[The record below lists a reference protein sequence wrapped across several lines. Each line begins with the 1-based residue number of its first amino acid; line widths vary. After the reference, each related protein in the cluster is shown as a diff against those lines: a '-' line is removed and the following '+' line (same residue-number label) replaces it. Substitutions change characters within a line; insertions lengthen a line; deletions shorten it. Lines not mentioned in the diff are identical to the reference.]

1 MWKQRG
7 GNGYNNTS
15 MKRVVIPLIVLFI
28 ILAGSYIYKS
38 TSKPTRSSVQKTP
51 IATQTTEEIPV
62 TSVIATNLEV
72 PWALAFLQDG
82 DLLVTE
88 RAGRVKRIDKMGG
101 EVKTIATIN
110 EVYQYGEGGLHGI
123 VLHPKFAENNYLYV
137 YYTYAG
143 NGNRTMNR
151 VVRYTFEGDTLKNPQ
166 TIVDAIPGAIFH
178 DGGRIKFGPD
188 NNLYITTG
196 DAREPSLAQ
205 DQDSLAGKILRATD
219 EGKPATGNPFNNF
232 IYSYGHRNPQGI
244 AWDQDGQLWA
254 TEHGNR
260 AHDELNTIEIGKNY
274 GWPEIEGKET
284 ADSMLPPRLES
295 GFATWAPAGLAH
307 LNGSLYFAG
316 LRGQALYQ
324 VTLNNQLQL
333 QEHLK
338 GGYGRIREVIVG
350 PDGMLYITTS
360 NRDGRGNPASGDD
373 KIIRINPE
381 KL

>member
-1 MWKQRG
+1 
-7 GNGYNNTS
+7 
-15 MKRVVIPLIVLFI
+15 MKRAVISLIVLFI
-28 ILAGSYIYKS
+28 ILVGSYIYKS
-38 TSKPTRSSVQKTP
+38 ISKPTRTSVQKTP
-51 IATQTTEEIPV
+51 IATQTTEDIPV

-72 PWALAFLQDG
+72 PWALAFLPDG

-143 NGNRTMNR
+143 NGNQTMNR
-151 VVRYTFEGDTLKNPQ
+151 VVRYTFEGNTLKNPQ

-205 DQDSLAGKILRATD
+205 DQDSLAGKILRVTD
-219 EGKPATGNPFNNF
+219 EGKPVTGNPYNNL

-244 AWDQDGQLWA
+244 AWGQNGQLWA

-284 ADSMLPPRLES
+284 ADGMLPPRLES
-295 GFATWAPAGLAH
+295 GFATWAPSGLAH

-316 LRGQALYQ
+316 LRGQALYH
-324 VTLNNQLQL
+324 VKLNNQLQL
-333 QEHLK
+333 QEHFK
-338 GGYGRIREVIVG
+338 GAYGRIREVIVG